1 MSLDVR
7 TVGDVT
13 IVTPKGMLLGGK
25 ETDELQAKIKELAEA
40 ANKKL
45 LINLGQTSFMN
56 SVSLGVLIAA
66 HSNYAK
72 RGAQM
77 KLCAVDKKIQN
88 IFVVTKLSLVFDVYD
103 NEEEALKSLKLSP
116 APKGRLTAAT

>member
-1 MSLDVR
+1 MALDVR

-13 IVTPKGMLLGGK
+13 ILTPKGMLLGGK
-25 ETDELQAKIKELAEA
+25 ETDELQSKIKELAEA
-40 ANKKL
+40 GNKKL

-56 SVSLGVLIAA
+56 SVSLGVLIAG
-66 HSNYAK
+66 HSTYAK
-72 RGAQM
+72 REAKL

-103 NEEEALKSLKLSP
+103 DEQEALK
-116 APKGRLTAAT
+116 TF

>member
-13 IVTPKGMLLGGK
+13 VLTPKGMLLGGK
-25 ETDELQAKIKELAEA
+25 ETDELQGKIKELAEA
-40 ANKKL
+40 GNKKL
-45 LINLGQTSFMN
+45 LINLGQTTFMN
-56 SVSLGVLIAA
+56 SVSLGVLIAG

-72 RGAQM
+72 RTARM

-103 NEEEALKSLKLSP
+103 SEDEALKSFQ
-116 APKGRLTAAT
+116 

>member
-7 TVGDVT
+7 TVGDIT
-13 IVTPKGMLLGGK
+13 ILSPKGMLLGGK
-25 ETDELQAKIKELAEA
+25 ETDELQGKIKSLAESG
-40 ANKKL
+40 NNKL

-56 SVSLGVLIAA
+56 SVSLGVLIAG

-72 RGAQM
+72 RNAKM

-88 IFVVTKLSLVFDVYD
+88 IFVVTKLSLVFDVHETED
-103 NEEEALKSLKLSP
+103 AAVKSF
-116 APKGRLTAAT
+116 R

>member
-7 TVGDVT
+7 TVGDATVL
-13 IVTPKGMLLGGK
+13 TPRGMLLGGK
-25 ETDELQAKIKELAEA
+25 ETDELQGKIKELAEA
-40 ANKKL
+40 GNKKL
-45 LINLGQTSFMN
+45 LINLGQTTFMN
-56 SVSLGVLIAA
+56 SVSLGVLIAG

-72 RGAQM
+72 RTAKM

-103 NEEEALKSLKLSP
+103 SEDEALKSFQ
-116 APKGRLTAAT
+116 

>member
-7 TVGDVT
+7 TSSDVT
-13 IVTPKGMLLGGK
+13 ILTPKGMLLGGK
-25 ETDELQAKIKELAEA
+25 ETDELAAKIKELSEA
-40 ANKKL
+40 GNKKL
-45 LINLGQTSFMN
+45 LINLGQTTFMN
-56 SVSLGVLIAA
+56 SVSLGVLIAG

-72 RGAQM
+72 RSAQM

-103 NEEEALKSLKLSP
+103 SCDEASKSFK
-116 APKGRLTAAT
+116 